1 MNNPLKIGVISGL
14 IAGFVGGIVFAFV
27 GLPLL
32 YNLGIEFYHVPET
45 FYTTFARVKI
55 IISLIFGAIMG
66 AIYSRVYRLIR
77 SRNIFRG
84 IIFSI
89 FGFLLYNVYFAFNEV
104 MYGRLV
110 NMVWFIVAGLFIWI
124 PFGIVL
130 GISYDML
137 SKRCYPDLK
146 EPKIITYNMRGG
158 VHPGAFAGFLGG
170 VSTFLTIYTFMITG
184 FWELYPLEMIDI
196 HFILNQLGSQIMW
209 HMLWGIMLGAIY
221 PKVYNLVP
229 GKGVIKGLA
238 YGLIANF
245 LINELR
251 FTIWSILFEKYA
263 VALLPFVI
271 GGIYAIIYGLVL
283 GFLYKPT
290 K

>member
-1 MNNPLKIGVISGL
+1 
-14 IAGFVGGIVFAFV
+14 
-27 GLPLL
+27 
-32 YNLGIEFYHVPET
+32 
-45 FYTTFARVKI
+45 
-55 IISLIFGAIMG
+55 
-66 AIYSRVYRLIR
+66 
-77 SRNIFRG
+77 
-84 IIFSI
+84 
-89 FGFLLYNVYFAFNEV
+89 
-104 MYGRLV
+104 
-110 NMVWFIVAGLFIWI
+110 
-124 PFGIVL
+124 
-130 GISYDML
+130 ML

-283 GFLYKPT
+283 GYLYK